1 MKIIHARKARRGGE
15 REKWGTTDKA
25 QAFDPSRPT
34 DFGVWSSYPLP
45 NQLSAS
51 NRIPSL
57 IDLSLLL
64 PSIKCRGDI
73 SLGFVCSPSFFS
85 LTAASCL
92 SRVRWFSRALA
103 FRSFHYP
110 LRKMGTTR
118 SLANRVLLAV
128 SSPMRNNIS
137 CRAELG
143 RLPLLIPIYQKIMKY
158 FVYDLNNNDNDSIF
172 KQSFLM
178 SKKSTFYKEF
188 MILFQ
193 FHKHVWKIQSN
204 QFRYRIFR

>member
-1 MKIIHARKARRGGE
+1 MRDHRQSPSFWPFKAD
-15 REKWGTTDKA
+15 W
-25 QAFDPSRPT
+25 F
-34 DFGVWSSYPLP
+34 WSVELVS
-45 NQLSAS
+45 SS
-51 NRIPSL
+51 K
-57 IDLSLLL
+57 
-64 PSIKCRGDI
+64 SIKRIQSDSFSHWSVIAFAIIKVRGDI
-73 SLGFVCSPSFFS
+73 SLAFFCSPSFFS

-92 SRVRWFSRALA
+92 SRVRWSSRALA